1 VIRTCFWGSSYV
13 APGKVMLNMRDYGGR
28 APQYLLQKNGGSE
41 VAIVRYI
48 LKLLLSY
55 LSTYH
60 S

>member
-1 VIRTCFWGSSYV
+1 
-13 APGKVMLNMRDYGGR
+13 MLNMRDYGGR